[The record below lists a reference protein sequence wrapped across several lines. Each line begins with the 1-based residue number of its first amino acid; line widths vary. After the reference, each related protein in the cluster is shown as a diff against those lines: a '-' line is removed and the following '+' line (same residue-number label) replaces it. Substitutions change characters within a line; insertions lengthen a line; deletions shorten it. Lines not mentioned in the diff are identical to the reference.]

1 VCVLELAGV
10 AGSDVSPAISDRRGR
25 GADEGDAA
33 VRWLDAQPPGSVV
46 YVALG
51 SEVPLPAALAHEL
64 ALGLELAGA
73 RFLWELRKPGGV
85 ADDEDALPPGFR
97 QRTRGRGLVVMGW
110 APQVRVLAH
119 AAVGAF
125 LTHCGWSSLVEGLL
139 FGRPLVML
147 PIFGD
152 QWPNARAMEGRKVG
166 VQVARDEDDGSFDRH
181 GIAGAVRAVMLEEE
195 SREVFI
201 CNQCPEDAGDCSRSG
216 TPGEVH

>member
-1 VCVLELAGV
+1 
-10 AGSDVSPAISDRRGR
+10 
-25 GADEGDAA
+25 
-33 VRWLDAQPPGSVV
+33 
-46 YVALG
+46 
-51 SEVPLPAALAHEL
+51 
-64 ALGLELAGA
+64 
-73 RFLWELRKPGGV
+73 
-85 ADDEDALPPGFR
+85 
-97 QRTRGRGLVVMGW
+97 
-110 APQVRVLAH
+110 
-119 AAVGAF
+119 
-125 LTHCGWSSLVEGLL
+125 
-139 FGRPLVML
+139 ML